1 MRWIK
6 PIAAALLA
14 CLPACAELATERPA
28 LTGEASQIREG
39 LARACPRPTTEKQ
52 KAAILAELESLDAA
66 GMIARVDM
74 LATEWERLDAGA
86 RACRG
91 T

>member
-1 MRWIK
+1 MLSTK

-14 CLPACAELATERPA
+14 CLPACADTATERPA
-28 LTGEASQIREG
+28 LTGEAPQIRQG
-39 LARACPRPTTEKQ
+39 VARACPRSTAEKQ
-52 KAAILAELESLDAA
+52 KAAILAELEGLDAA
-66 GMIARVDM
+66 GMIARVDT